1 MVFKYRLEIL
11 AIVAVLVFC
20 ALFLYTS
27 SMMGD
32 AEYAGS
38 DTVGAEKIAEL
49 AGVPADEIQPL
60 VPQWVPPSGEVESAL
75 FALQSAIGGI
85 MVGLVFGY
93 WIGQKKGT
101 KST

>member
-1 MVFKYRLEIL
+1 
-11 AIVAVLVFC
+11 
-20 ALFLYTS
+20 
-27 SMMGD
+27 MMGD

-60 VPQWVPPSGEVESAL
+60 IPQWVPPSGEIESAL
-75 FALQSAIGGI
+75 FALQAAIGGI

-93 WIGQKKGT
+93 WIGQKKGI